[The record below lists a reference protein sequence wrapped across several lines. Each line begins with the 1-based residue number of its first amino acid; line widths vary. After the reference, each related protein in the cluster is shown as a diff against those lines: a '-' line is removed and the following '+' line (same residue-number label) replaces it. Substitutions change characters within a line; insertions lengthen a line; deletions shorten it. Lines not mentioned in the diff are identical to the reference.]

1 MRKTTKDL
9 LKETFASLPNSF
21 AYREVRF
28 YVYNALQKLEVLEK
42 REANKKKT
50 FAEQQKKLEDAKKLQ
65 PWMPP
70 IYQTSS
76 QVMHTLDIIDK
87 MISDENKVIESIHAA
102 KNAKKGQLDLPKDND
117 EDDDLQTLHG

>member
-1 MRKTTKDL
+1 MKKTSDL
-9 LKETFASLPNSF
+9 LKETFASIPNSF

-28 YVYNALQKLEVLEK
+28 YVYNALQKLEAIEK
-42 REANKKKT
+42 REANRKKA
-50 FAEQQKKLEDAKKLQ
+50 FAEQEKKKEEAKIQ

-70 IYQTSS
+70 IYQTPS

-87 MISDENKVIESIHAA
+87 MISEEKKVIESIHAT
-102 KNAKKGQLDLPKDND
+102 KNTKKGQLGLPKDND

>member
-1 MRKTTKDL
+1 MRKSTKDL

-42 REANKKKT
+42 REANRKKS
-50 FAEQQKKLEDAKKLQ
+50 FAEQEKAKEEAKKLQ
-65 PWMPP
+65 PWQPP
-70 IYQTSS
+70 IYQSTS
-76 QVMHTLDIIDK
+76 QIMNTLDIIDK
-87 MISDENKVIESIHAA
+87 MISAENNVIESIHA
-102 KNAKKGQLDLPKDND
+102 KNAKKGQVDLPKDND